1 MKKKLTVAGMMVVCL
16 VIILCIIGLM
26 TDSLPQF
33 APADKYKD
41 LTGYFAVEPGE
52 GEAVMVV
59 NGEVSEVSAWQ
70 VDGRWYL
77 DCEEAAA
84 MLGSRMYADYE
95 ENVAVFAMPQDIYR
109 FVPGVTGY
117 DTRTGRVDTEQAV
130 IVARGEKW
138 GVSLDY
144 LSEYTD
150 FNYTYYE
157 DPSRLVMLANWSE
170 LTVRPV
176 EKACK
181 MRDEAEK
188 KAEIV
193 EDLEAG
199 VSVYVLEEG
208 EEWARVTAADG
219 YSGYVE
225 NSALGK
231 GSRYGDTQQSRT
243 PEYTHITRD
252 YKISLGWHQMTT
264 QEHNATL
271 EERLANVQGLNV
283 ISPTWFSVADNSGN
297 LTSLASID
305 YVNAAHAKGVEVW
318 GLIDN
323 FSENVDTLV
332 LLSSTAARTNLINQL
347 ISAAL
352 GCGLDGINLDFESI
366 TEERAPHYLEFIREL
381 SVSCR
386 NNRLL
391 FSVDD
396 PVPQF
401 SSHYGRREQALVA
414 DYVIIM
420 GYDEHYSGSQEAGS
434 NASLPFV
441 EQGIQDTLAE
451 VPASRVINAMP
462 FYTRL
467 WTETYGT
474 GELSCETMGM
484 DEAAAYVSENQMEI
498 YWDADLGQNVS
509 ERDSGEALYRIWLED
524 TASLAEKLK
533 LIDKYQ
539 LAGGAFWKLGFENA
553 AVWATVQEYL

>member
-1 MKKKLTVAGMMVVCL
+1 MKKKLTVAGMIVCL
-16 VIILCIIGLM
+16 VIVLCIIGLM

-33 APADKYKD
+33 VPVDKYKD
-41 LTGYFAVEPGE
+41 LTGYFEVEPGE

-59 NGEVSEVSAWQ
+59 NGEVSGIPAWQ

-77 DCEEAAA
+77 DCEEAAS
-84 MLGSRMYADYE
+84 MLGSRMYADYG
-95 ENVAVFAMPQDIYR
+95 ENIAVFTVPQDIYR
-109 FVPGVTGY
+109 FVPDVTGY
-117 DTRTGRVDTEQAV
+117 DARLGRVDTEQPV
-130 IVARGEKW
+130 IVTRGEKW

-150 FNYTYYE
+150 FTYTYYE
-157 DPSRLVMLANWSE
+157 DPSRLVMLADWST

-176 EKACK
+176 EKACR
-181 MRDEAEK
+181 MREEAGK
-188 KAEIV
+188 KSEIV
-193 EDLEAG
+193 EALEEG
-199 VSVYVLEEG
+199 SQVYVLEEG
-208 EEWARVTAADG
+208 EEWIRVMAGDG

-225 NSALGK
+225 SASLGE
-231 GSRYGDTQQSRT
+231 GILYGETQPSRV

-252 YKISLGWHQMTT
+252 HKIFLGWHQMTT

-283 ISPTWFSVADNSGN
+283 ISPTWFTVADNSGN
-297 LTSLASID
+297 LTSIASAD
-305 YVNAAHAKGVEVW
+305 YVNAAHAKGLEVW
-318 GLIDN
+318 GLVDN
-323 FSENVDTLV
+323 FSDNVDSLI

-347 ISAAL
+347 ISAAM

-366 TEERAPHYLEFIREL
+366 TEERAPHYLQFIREL

-386 NNRLL
+386 NNRLV
-391 FSVDD
+391 FSIDD

-401 SSHYGRREQALVA
+401 SAHYGRREQALVA
-414 DYVIIM
+414 DYVINM
-420 GYDEHYSGSQEAGS
+420 GYDEHYSGSEEAGS

-441 EQGIQDTLAE
+441 DEAIRGTLEE

-474 GELSCETMGM
+474 GELSSEVMGM
-484 DEAAAYVSENQMEI
+484 DEAAAYMSEHQMEA
-498 YWDADLGQNVS
+498 YWDASLGQNVA

-524 TASLAEKLK
+524 AASLAEKLK
-533 LIDKYQ
+533 LIDTYQ
-539 LAGGAFWKLGFENA
+539 LGGGAFWKLGFENPA
-553 AVWATVQEYL
+553 IWATVQEYL

>member
-1 MKKKLTVAGMMVVCL
+1 MKKKLTVAGMIGCL
-16 VIILCIIGLM
+16 VIALCIIGLM

-41 LTGYFAVEPGE
+41 LAGYFGVEPGE

-59 NGEVSEVSAWQ
+59 NGEASGIPAWQ
-70 VDGRWYL
+70 VDGKWYL
-77 DCEEAAA
+77 DCEDAAS
-84 MLGSRMYADYE
+84 MLGSRMYADYG
-95 ENVAVFAMPQDIYR
+95 ENVAVFTMPQDIYR
-109 FVPGVTGY
+109 FMPDVTGY

-130 IVARGEKW
+130 VVTRGEKW

-144 LSEYTD
+144 LLQYTD
-150 FNYTYYE
+150 FTYTYYE
-157 DPSRLVMLANWSE
+157 DPSRLVMLADWSR
-170 LTVRPV
+170 LTVRPTV
-176 EKACK
+176 KTCK
-181 MRDEAEK
+181 LRDEADK
-188 KAEIV
+188 KSEIV
-193 EDLEAG
+193 ETLEAG
-199 VSVYVLEEG
+199 AQVYVLEEG
-208 EEWARVTAADG
+208 EEWIRVMATDG

-225 NSALGK
+225 AGSLGE
-231 GSRYGDTQQSRT
+231 GSLYGETQQSRV

-252 YKISLGWHQMTT
+252 HKISLGWHQMTT

-283 ISPTWFSVADNSGN
+283 ISPTWFTVADNSGN
-297 LTSLASID
+297 LTSIASLE
-305 YVNAAHAKGVEVW
+305 YVNAAHAKGLEVW

-323 FSENVDTLV
+323 FSDNVDTLT
-332 LLSSTAARTNLINQL
+332 LLSSTSARTNLINQL

-366 TEERAPHYLEFIREL
+366 TEERAPHYLQFVREL

-391 FSVDD
+391 FSIDD

-401 SSHYGRREQALVA
+401 TSHYGRREQALVA

-420 GYDEHYSGSQEAGS
+420 GYDEHYSGSEEAGS

-441 EQGIQDTLAE
+441 EQAIQDTLKE

-474 GELSCETMGM
+474 GELTSEAMGM
-484 DEAAAYVSENQMEI
+484 DEAAAYVSEHQLET
-498 YWDADLGQNVS
+498 YWDASLGQNVAEKDS
-509 ERDSGEALYRIWLED
+509 EEALYKIWLED
-524 TASLAEKLK
+524 ASSLGEKLK

-553 AVWATVQEYL
+553 AIWSTVQEYL

>member
-1 MKKKLTVAGMMVVCL
+1 MKKKLTVAGMMIVCL
-16 VIILCIIGLM
+16 VIVLCIIGLM
-26 TDSLPQF
+26 TDSLPNF
-33 APADKYKD
+33 VPTDKYKD
-41 LTGYFAVEPGE
+41 LTGYFGAEPGE

-59 NGEVSEVSAWQ
+59 NGEVSEMPAWQ
-70 VDGRWYL
+70 VDGKWYL
-77 DCEEAAA
+77 DCEEAASK
-84 MLGSRMYADYE
+84 LGSRMYADYG

-109 FVPGVTGY
+109 FVPDVTGY
-117 DTRTGRVDTEQAV
+117 DTRTSRVDTEQAV
-130 IVARGEKW
+130 IVTRGEKW

-150 FNYTYYE
+150 FTYTYYE
-157 DPSRLVMLANWSE
+157 NPSRLVMLADWSE

-176 EKACK
+176 AESCK
-181 MRDEAEK
+181 LRDEADK
-188 KAEIV
+188 KAEVV

-199 VSVYVLEEG
+199 TQVYVLEEE
-208 EEWARVTAADG
+208 EEWARVMAGDG
-219 YSGYVE
+219 YSGYVAA
-225 NSALGK
+225 SSLGE
-231 GSRYGDTQQSRT
+231 GSLYGDTQPSRV

-252 YKISLGWHQMTT
+252 HKIFLGWHQMTT
-264 QEHNATL
+264 QGHNDTL

-283 ISPTWFSVADNSGN
+283 ISPTWFTVADNSGN
-297 LTSLASID
+297 LTSIASAE
-305 YVNAAHAKGVEVW
+305 YVNAAHAKGLEVW
-318 GLIDN
+318 GLVDN
-323 FSENVDTLV
+323 FSDNVDTLV

-391 FSVDD
+391 FSIDD

-420 GYDEHYSGSQEAGS
+420 GYDEHYSGGQEAGS

-441 EQGIQDTLAE
+441 EQAIQDTLKE
-451 VPASRVINAMP
+451 VPASRTINAMP

-474 GELSCETMGM
+474 GELTSEAMGM
-484 DEAAAYVSENQMEI
+484 DEAAAYVSENQMET

-509 ERDSGEALYRIWLED
+509 QRDSGEALYQIWLED
-524 TASLAEKLK
+524 AASLTEKLK

-553 AVWATVQEYL
+553 AIWATIQEYL

>member
-1 MKKKLTVAGMMVVCL
+1 MRKKLTVAGMIVCL
-16 VIILCIIGLM
+16 VIVLCIIGLM

-33 APADKYKD
+33 TPADRYRD
-41 LTGYFAVEPGE
+41 LAGYFEVEPGE

-59 NGEVSEVSAWQ
+59 NGEVSGIPAWQ

-77 DCEEAAA
+77 DCEEAAS
-84 MLGSRMYADYE
+84 MLGSRMYADYN
-95 ENVAVFAMPQDIYR
+95 ENVAVFTVPQDIYR
-109 FVPGVTGY
+109 FVPDVTGY
-117 DTRTGRVDTEQAV
+117 DTRMGRVDTEQAV
-130 IVARGEKW
+130 IISRGEKW

-150 FNYTYYE
+150 FSYTYYE
-157 DPSRLVMLANWSE
+157 DPSRLVMLADWSE
-170 LTVRPV
+170 LTVCPV
-176 EKACK
+176 KKDCRL
-181 MRDEAEK
+181 RDEADK
-188 KAEIV
+188 RAEIV
-193 EDLEAG
+193 EALDAG
-199 VSVYVLEEG
+199 AQVYVLEKG
-208 EEWARVTAADG
+208 DEWTRVMAADG

-225 NSALGK
+225 NASLGE
-231 GSRYGDTQQSRT
+231 GSLYGETQQSRV
-243 PEYTHITRD
+243 PEYTHIIRD

-283 ISPTWFSVADNSGN
+283 ISPTWFTVADNSGN
-297 LTSLASID
+297 LTSIASVE
-305 YVNAAHAKGVEVW
+305 YVNAAHAKGLEVW

-323 FSENVDTLV
+323 FSDSVDTLK
-332 LLSSTAARTNLINQL
+332 LLSSTSARTNLINQL

-366 TEERAPHYLEFIREL
+366 TEDRAPHYLQFVREL

-391 FSVDD
+391 FSIDD

-401 SSHYGRREQALVA
+401 SGHYGRREQALVA

-420 GYDEHYSGSQEAGS
+420 GYDEHYSGSEEAGS

-441 EQGIQDTLAE
+441 EQAIQDTLKE

-474 GELSCETMGM
+474 GELTSEAMGM
-484 DEAAAYVSENQMEI
+484 DEAAAYVSEHQMET
-498 YWDADLGQNVS
+498 YWDASLGQNVA
-509 ERDSGEALYRIWLED
+509 ERDSEEALCQIWLED
-524 TASLAEKLK
+524 TSSLAEKLK

>member
-1 MKKKLTVAGMMVVCL
+1 MKKKLTVAGLVVCL
-16 VIILCIIGLM
+16 IIILCIIGLM

-33 APADKYKD
+33 APADRYRD
-41 LTGYFAVEPGE
+41 LTGYFGVEPGG

-59 NGEVSEVSAWQ
+59 NGEVSEIPAWQ
-70 VDGRWYL
+70 VDSRWYL
-77 DCEEAAA
+77 DCEEAAS
-84 MLGSRMYADYE
+84 MLGSRMYADYN
-95 ENVAVFAMPQDIYR
+95 ENVAVFTVPEDIYR
-109 FVPGVTGY
+109 FIPDVTGY
-117 DTRTGRVDTEQAV
+117 DARMGRVDTEQAV
-130 IVARGEKW
+130 IVTRGEKW
-138 GVSLDY
+138 GVSLDF

-150 FNYTYYE
+150 FTYTYYE
-157 DPSRLVMLANWSE
+157 NPSRLVMLADWST

-176 EKACK
+176 EGDCK
-181 MRDEAEK
+181 LRDEADK
-188 KAEIV
+188 RAEIV
-193 EDLEAG
+193 EDLEVG
-199 VSVYVLEEG
+199 SQVYVLESS
-208 EEWARVTAADG
+208 EEWVRVMAGDG

-225 NSALGK
+225 ASALGE
-231 GSRYGDTQQSRT
+231 GSLYGATQQSRV

-252 YKISLGWHQMTT
+252 YKICLGWHQMTT

-271 EERLANVQGLNV
+271 DERLANVQGLNV
-283 ISPTWFSVADNSGN
+283 ISPTWFTVADNSGN
-297 LTSLASID
+297 LSSIASAD
-305 YVNAAHAKGVEVW
+305 YVNAAHARGLEVW
-318 GLIDN
+318 GLVDN
-323 FSENVDTLV
+323 FSDQVDSLV

-347 ISAAL
+347 ISAAM

-366 TEERAPHYLEFIREL
+366 TEERAPHYLQFIREL

-391 FSVDD
+391 FSIDD

-420 GYDEHYSGSQEAGS
+420 GYDEHYSSSPEAGS

-441 EQGIQDTLAE
+441 EQGIRDTLEE

-474 GELSCETMGM
+474 GELSSETMGM
-484 DEAAAYVSENQMEI
+484 DEAAAYVSEHQMET

-509 ERDSGEALYRIWLED
+509 EKDSGDALYRIWLED
-524 TASLAEKLK
+524 TASLTEKLK

-553 AVWATVQEYL
+553 AIWATVQEYF